1 MSLSLPNDHKRADAR
16 VVSPNGLW
24 HPLRLSVLTIALGL
38 AVFRTYAFVANID
51 TAPLDRFILPILIA
65 VLACELFY
73 TASVWGSTAETRR
86 ASSDARNRDTIAG
99 FYSGEAL
106 TSMIEREVS
115 RAGRAGRSLA
125 ILMIDVTSAGVEEDF
140 SSQSAKLEHL
150 TRVIRDTTRNSDV
163 LGRMD
168 PGELALILTDTPA
181 ENAAIVIEKLRGK
194 LLSTDVSQFNVKLV
208 TARQD
213 GDGKGIIWRCDEQV

>member
-106 TSMIEREVS
+106 TSMIEREV
-115 RAGRAGRSLA
+115 
-125 ILMIDVTSAGVEEDF
+125 
-140 SSQSAKLEHL
+140 
-150 TRVIRDTTRNSDV
+150 RVPSERRLV
-163 LGRMD
+163 AAV
-168 PGELALILTDTPA
+168 ELALILTDTPA
-181 ENAAIVIEKLRGK
+181 ENAVIVIEKLRGK
-194 LLSTDVSQFNVKLV
+194 LLSTDVSQLNVKLV